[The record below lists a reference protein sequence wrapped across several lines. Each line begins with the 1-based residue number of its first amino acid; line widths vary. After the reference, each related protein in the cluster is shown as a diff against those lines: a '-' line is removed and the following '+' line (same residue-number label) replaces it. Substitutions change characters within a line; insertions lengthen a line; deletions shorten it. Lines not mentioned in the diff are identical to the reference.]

1 MSERYGWRVWLL
13 VAALVV
19 VYLLAAAT
27 EVRAETVDVPIDTVY
42 RGDPGDTFP
51 IVTVPA
57 TPGDECT
64 AVLEGRNNASVHPD
78 SDILVASIVFADV
91 EDGAFSSAGLSFTAT
106 GPIPVAVR
114 LGGDGVFSA
123 GFFLEVTC
131 EPTITTSTTSTTV
144 GPSIA
149 PIPTTTSTTL
159 LTNPSVPTPTTPP
172 PVGGVP
178 AGGGSEASAYN
189 WWPAI
194 VLGTVVW
201 LFVMVL
207 GLAFVHG
214 ASRKD
219 SN

>member
-1 MSERYGWRVWLL
+1 MSKRTQVIL
-13 VAALVV
+13 VGSLIAITMIFVV
-19 VYLLAAAT
+19 TAAAAST
-27 EVRAETVDVPIDTVY
+27 IEVPIDTVY
-42 RGDPGDTFP
+42 RGDPGELFHVAT
-51 IVTVPA
+51 IPA
-57 TPGDECT
+57 VDGDECT
-64 AVLEGRNNASVHPD
+64 AILEGRNNESIHSD
-78 SDILVASIVFADV
+78 SDILVGSIVFADV
-91 EDGAFSSAGLSFTAT
+91 EDGAFSAAGLSFTAT